1 MDSPSLVRPKEQ
13 AVARETSGV
22 GELPQLEL
30 RLRHILR
37 VGIHEGS
44 VLGFFAPMVIESL
57 PSDARVRTITRGS
70 LATSASWISVCTLR
84 VRATETEGCVSHLT
98 ANAAINSRQ

>member
-1 MDSPSLVRPKEQ
+1 MAIDMEACLHGLAIVGQAEPVGKEQ
-13 AVARETSGV
+13 AVAREISGV

-44 VLGFFAPMVIESL
+44 ALGFFARMVIESL
-57 PSDARVRTITRGS
+57 PSDARVRTIIRGS
-70 LATSASWISVCTLR
+70 LATPASWISACTLR
-84 VRATETEGCVSHLT
+84 V
-98 ANAAINSRQ
+98 